1 MGRFASLGILTL
13 NLTVIAA
20 ASLAATMSVADSSA
34 FDPQP
39 WQADLAQTREAFAT
53 KYANFEWAVFEREAD
68 LPALFAETRTRI
80 ESAASAADAQA
91 AFDRLAR
98 RLGDGHVRFRWPN
111 PGAPAH
117 TVPVQADCKAL
128 GYDPNMQ
135 GAPLATLL
143 PGFTALGGASV
154 FPAGVAQ
161 VAGHKLG
168 ILKIGVF
175 APQGYPELCEAALA
189 ALAIEPGSSCDD
201 ACSDRIEAW
210 GAAQMTRDL
219 IARLRA
225 IRASDAEG
233 LLVDLAGNGGGTEWE
248 EAAVRMMTPQ
258 RLSSH
263 SVGFVRG
270 PHWAKEFRETEVE
283 LRAAARRAPRADRKF
298 LLGLADQVA
307 GREREANTLC
317 DSAPLWRG
325 EHTACSWLGRGFYGS
340 GLIESADP
348 ATLRGKP
355 WASLVFTPMQ
365 FPYEVGVWNRPL
377 IVLIDAGTGSA
388 AEEFAAALQDNHAA
402 VLPGAPT
409 AGAGCGHTNGGTPTT
424 LKNSAAVLELPD
436 CVRFRAD
443 GSNEVMGVQ
452 PDVLVG
458 LRREDGAHRRASLLQ
473 AKLAEAIARATGRAD

>member
-1 MGRFASLGILTL
+1 
-13 NLTVIAA
+13 
-20 ASLAATMSVADSSA
+20 MSPIPPRSIRSRGKR
-34 FDPQP
+34 
-39 WQADLAQTREAFAT
+39 DLAQTREAFAT
-53 KYANFEWAVFEREAD
+53 KYANLEWAVFEREAD

-117 TVPVQADCKAL
+117 TVPVQANCKAL

-210 GAAQMTRDL
+210 AAAQMTRDL

-263 SVGFVRG
+263 GVGFVRG

-283 LRAAARRAPRADRKF
+283 LRAAARTAPRADRKF

-307 GREREANTLC
+307 GREREANTLVIPRPC
-317 DSAPLWRG
+317 GAASTPRAPGSDAVSMVRDLSSRLTPPRSMASPGRAWSSLP
-325 EHTACSWLGRGFYGS
+325 CSFPMKKGS
-340 GLIESADP
+340 G
-348 ATLRGKP
+348 
-355 WASLVFTPMQ
+355 
-365 FPYEVGVWNRPL
+365 
-377 IVLIDAGTGSA
+377 
-388 AEEFAAALQDNHAA
+388 
-402 VLPGAPT
+402 
-409 AGAGCGHTNGGTPTT
+409 
-424 LKNSAAVLELPD
+424 
-436 CVRFRAD
+436 
-443 GSNEVMGVQ
+443 
-452 PDVLVG
+452 
-458 LRREDGAHRRASLLQ
+458 
-473 AKLAEAIARATGRAD
+473 TGRSSC